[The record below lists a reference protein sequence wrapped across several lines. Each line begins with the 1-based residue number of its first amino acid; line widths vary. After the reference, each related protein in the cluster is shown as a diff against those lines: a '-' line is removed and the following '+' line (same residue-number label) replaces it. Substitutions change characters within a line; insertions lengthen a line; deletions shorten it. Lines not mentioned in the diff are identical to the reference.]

1 MAQRYRNGVRRMSID
16 KTAVKK
22 IMDLHDRGL
31 LTSYEMWQ
39 EILEVSVKEL
49 NRITSELDRIDKE
62 SM

>member
-1 MAQRYRNGVRRMSID
+1 MSID

-31 LTSYEMWQ
+31 LTSYEMWK